1 MISGKALIGFPKL
14 KLESLGCH
22 LWLIPWSDKRRCR
35 QMAAKSRWW
44 QRLRRQAWQAL
55 AEGVKAAATCR
66 ECHQMSE
73 LVCRGRRRLWP
84 WPAFFLSLNS
94 VGIRQIGLLMSFV
107 CCQPEWSVGSGS
119 LGPNWKSKRVVCGW
133 STSPPGWAAPHQAPL
148 LPHFV
153 WQRLTACPELCL
165 CCQTKVLPL
174 RNVHKPD
181 DASPSPGMRLPL
193 PTCCCCYE
201 GTTSTCRELLI
212 VYSTCSLL

>member
-1 MISGKALIGFPKL
+1 
-14 KLESLGCH
+14 
-22 LWLIPWSDKRRCR
+22 
-35 QMAAKSRWW
+35 MATKSRWW

-119 LGPNWKSKRVVCGW
+119 LGLNWKSKRAVWLVELPSW
-133 STSPPGWAAPHQAPL
+133 LSSAPSSSPPASLCVTKADCLPRAVPL
-148 LPHFV
+148 LPNKG
-153 WQRLTACPELCL
+153 APPPECP
-165 CCQTKVLPL
+165 QARWRPPPPL
-174 RNVHKPD
+174 EC
-181 DASPSPGMRLPL
+181 AFPSPPAAAAMKAPAPPVG
-193 PTCCCCYE
+193 
-201 GTTSTCRELLI
+201 S
-212 VYSTCSLL
+212 SSLSIQRVRYYKFLSQCASSSSWWFFVGVKSKQIF